1 MLGLAADIG
10 CAPLSRAP
18 LHLPRHIMGYWVKAL
33 QTPSRL
39 RWPIGSTP
47 RCPMP
52 ERSFQI
58 AAVRSAADLEAVI
71 QLFNAYA
78 SSIGIDLGYQDFDEE
93 LATLPGKYAT
103 PDGELLL
110 ARDRNGTPLGC
121 VGVRPIEPEGCCEM
135 KRLYV
140 APQARGLGLG
150 KALIVAIIAEAER
163 IGYREMRLDTL
174 RTMAEAISLYEQ
186 AGFRPIEAYY
196 QTPIAGT
203 LFFARPLVAR
213 ADAHLRTERG

>member
-1 MLGLAADIG
+1 
-10 CAPLSRAP
+10 
-18 LHLPRHIMGYWVKAL
+18 
-33 QTPSRL
+33 
-39 RWPIGSTP
+39 
-47 RCPMP
+47 MP

-58 AAVRSAADLEAVI
+58 GAVRSAADLEAVL

-78 SSIGIDLGYQDFDEE
+78 SSIGIDLGYQDFDKE

-110 ARDRNGTPLGC
+110 ARDRNGAPLGC
-121 VGVRPIEPEGCCEM
+121 VGLRPIEPHGCCEM

-140 APQARGLGLG
+140 SPEARGLGLG
-150 KALIVAIIAEAER
+150 KALIVAVIGEAER

-174 RTMAEAISLYEQ
+174 PTMAEAISLYQQ
-186 AGFRPIEAYY
+186 AGFRLIEPYY

-203 LFFARPLVAR
+203 LFFARRLAPDAAAAR
-213 ADAHLRTERG
+213 LHEGG